1 MTTHQLT
8 IKREIGCDGIGL
20 HTGKKVNLTI
30 KPAEPDSGICFF
42 RVDLPGVPVIEAK
55 NTQVVATQLAT
66 SLGYN
71 GHRIS
76 TVEHL
81 MAALSGL
88 GIDNAAIELNA
99 PEVPIM
105 DGSANPFVEM
115 IRSAGLK
122 QQQKPKKCLA
132 IRRVIE
138 VRENGSKITLLPGD
152 DFKISFTIDYD
163 HPLMQN
169 QSLTVVVG
177 DKTFINEIG
186 RARTF
191 GFLEE
196 VENLKKNGFAKGGS
210 LENAIVMDRSGILND
225 EGLRFRDEFV
235 RHKILDLIGDLFLV
249 GMPMRGHIIAYK
261 SGHTLHQAAVRA
273 LLSDPG
279 NFEVIAP
286 PNGQALDA

>member
-1 MTTHQLT
+1 MTTNQLT
-8 IKREIGCDGIGL
+8 LKREIGCDGIGL
-20 HTGKKVNLTI
+20 HTGKKVNLTL

-42 RVDLPGVPVIEAK
+42 RIDLPDVPVIQAK

-105 DGSANPFVEM
+105 DGSAYPFIEM
-115 IRSAGLK
+115 IRSAGVAK
-122 QQQKPKKCLA
+122 QQKPKKYLA
-132 IRRVIE
+132 IKRAIE
-138 VRENGSKITLLPGD
+138 VRENGSKITLLPGE
-152 DFKISFTIDYD
+152 DFKISFTIDFD

-177 DKTFINEIG
+177 DETFINEIG

-210 LENAIVMDRSGILND
+210 LENAIVIDRSGVLNGD
-225 EGLRFRDEFV
+225 GLRFQDEFV

-249 GMPMRGHIIAYK
+249 GMPIQGHVIAHK

-279 NFEVIAP
+279 NFEVITP
-286 PNGQALDA
+286 KNGHSLHA

>member
-1 MTTHQLT
+1 MTTPQLT

-30 KPAEPDSGICFF
+30 KPAEADSGICFL

-71 GHRIS
+71 GYRIS

-105 DGSANPFVEM
+105 DGSAFPFVEM
-115 IRSAGLK
+115 IRSAGVEK
-122 QQQKPKKCLA
+122 QQKPKKYLA
-132 IRRVIE
+132 IKRTIE

-177 DKTFINEIG
+177 DETFINEIG

-210 LENAIVMDRSGILND
+210 LDNAIVIDRSGVLNG
-225 EGLRFRDEFV
+225 EGLRFQDEFV

-249 GMPMRGHIIAYK
+249 GMPIHGHVIAHK

-279 NFEVIAP
+279 NFEVVTP
-286 PNGQALDA
+286 TNGYALHA

>member
-1 MTTHQLT
+1 MTTQQLT

-71 GHRIS
+71 GYRIS

-115 IRSAGLK
+115 IRSAGVK

-177 DKTFINEIG
+177 DETFINEIG

-210 LENAIVMDRSGILND
+210 LENAIVMDRSGVLND

-249 GMPMRGHIIAYK
+249 GMPIRGHIIAYK

-286 PNGQALDA
+286 MNGHSLDA